1 MLFKGYKKPLTFD
14 DMTELRQPDTCRSV
28 VPLFEKAW
36 YGKVRDCDPRKKC
49 VLLLSSLPIL
59 PLIVELVA
67 LNIKGN
73 VLLIEVSYCGKVGT
87 LKLFLGASGGRATFS
102 IS

>member
-36 YGKVRDCDPRKKC
+36 YGKVRDSDPRKKC
-49 VLLLSSLPIL
+49 VLLLHCQYYTY
-59 PLIVELVA
+59 IVKLVA
-67 LNIKGN
+67 LDINGN
-73 VLLIEVSYCGKVGT
+73 MLLVEASHCGKVGT
-87 LKLFLGASGGRATFS
+87 S
-102 IS
+102 